1 MNKLVALVFGPDDQV
16 KEDVAAQII
25 AGLSRSEL
33 KRFLAAFR
41 LEMRRRI
48 VQVALAGE
56 GGRGLVPRS
65 PGPTPA
71 GGWTWRRTRRW
82 ARA

>member
-25 AGLSRSEL
+25 AGLSRSDL

-41 LEMRRRI
+41 LELRRRI
-48 VQVALAGE
+48 VQVVLAGE
-56 GGRGLVPRS
+56 GGTGWVQRS
-65 PGPTPA
+65 RACTPA
-71 GGWTWRRTRRW
+71 GGWTWPRTRRW
-82 ARA
+82 ARV